1 MAVVA
6 AGHPETARA
15 GAEAIARGGNAVD
28 GVVGAAYAAAVAE
41 GLLTGPAAGGFLLAC
56 EPGGRPTLL
65 DFFVAAPGLGPR
77 GRPLDPDRLD
87 SFEVPFGD
95 AEQVFHIGPASVGV
109 PGMVPGLAEASAR
122 LGRLAAAD
130 LVAPAA
136 ALARRGVTVTAEVA
150 YLLEILEAMITRR
163 PECAAIW
170 APEGRTPRVGERIL
184 QPELAESLEEIGRSG
199 AAAIRDGPLA
209 RALVAYLEREG
220 GLVTSEDLLAY
231 RVEERVPLEVGH
243 GEVTVVTNPPPS
255 SGGVLIAVALRE
267 LAGWEGGDVGFYRAV
282 GRAGRAANAYRTAAF
297 AEGIRDP
304 GYAAALVEGLVSRR
318 PTGTTHVSAVDAE
331 GGMASLSSSNG
342 SGSGVVVPGTGLFL
356 NNMLGE
362 QDINPGGFGRLAAGV
377 RMTSMMAPTLI
388 LRRGEPVLAL
398 GSAGSNRLRSA
409 ILQTVVSIVDCGL
422 GLGAAVARP
431 RVHPEGDGVD
441 VELGVPEEAV
451 AALEADAHRI
461 RRWGRMNLF
470 FGGVSVAGLGPSG
483 LEGAGDPRRGGAAA
497 GVLADGRVVDL

>member
-1 MAVVA
+1 MVA

-15 GAEAIARGGNAVD
+15 GAGAIARGGNAVD
-28 GVVGAAYAAAVAE
+28 AVVAGAYAAAVAE
-41 GLLTGPAAGGFLLAC
+41 GVLTGPGAGGFLLAC
-56 EPGGRPTLL
+56 PPGGRPALL

-77 GRPLDPDRLD
+77 GRTLDPDELD
-87 SFEVPFGD
+87 SFSVPFGD

-109 PGMVPGLAEASAR
+109 PGMVAGLAEATAR
-122 LGRLAAAD
+122 MGRLAPAE

-136 ALARRGVTVTAEVA
+136 ELARRGVIVTPEVA
-150 YLLEILEAMITRR
+150 YLLEILEAMLTRR

-170 APEGRTPRVGERIL
+170 APGGRIARAGERIR

-199 AAAIRDGPLA
+199 AAALYEGALA
-209 RALVAYLEREG
+209 EALVEYLEREG
-220 GLVTSEDLLAY
+220 GLVTREDLAAY
-231 RVEERVPLEVGH
+231 AVEERPPLEVEH

-255 SGGVLIAVALRE
+255 SGGILIAFALRE
-267 LAGWEGGDVGFYRAV
+267 LAGWEGGEVGFYRAV
-282 GRAGRAANAYRTAAF
+282 ARAGRAANARRTAAF
-297 AEGIRDP
+297 ADGIRDP
-304 GYAAALVEGLVSRR
+304 AYVTALLGALASRR

-362 QDINPGGFGRLAAGV
+362 QDINPGGFGRLAPGP

-388 LRRGEPVLAL
+388 LRGGEPVLAL

-451 AALEADAHRI
+451 AALAADGHRI

-483 LEGAGDPRRGGAAA
+483 LEGAGDPRRGGGAA
-497 GVLADGRVVDL
+497 GVRADGRVVAL